1 MCLVQVLFPLPTLP
15 LIVVVDVYFAPHISA
30 FFPQQYLVV
39 DTQMIVG
46 GTHKFQ
52 ISSEE
57 YVFASLTL
65 YLDVINIFL
74 YILQIIS
81 AANRS

>member
-1 MCLVQVLFPLPTLP
+1 
-15 LIVVVDVYFAPHISA
+15 
-30 FFPQQYLVV
+30 LVV

-46 GTHKFQ
+46 GTHKVQ

-57 YVFASLTL
+57 YVFAALTL

-74 YILQIIS
+74 YILHIVS
-81 AANRS
+81 AANNS